1 MNVEV
6 GGRGV
11 QKKTLELEDIDKTEI
26 TIVTNKECRLQK
38 QKATTQTNPNLNAQN
53 WQHKRK
59 VLS

>member
-1 MNVEV
+1 M
-6 GGRGV
+6 

>member
-1 MNVEV
+1 M
-6 GGRGV
+6 
-11 QKKTLELEDIDKTEI
+11 QKKTLELEDIDITKI

-38 QKATTQTNPNLNAQN
+38 QKKATTQTNPNLNAQN